1 MTPLGIR
8 LAAIMG
14 GSTGENEA
22 SDNDREVLLD
32 RLSEGITVEEGRR
45 AGDPETR
52 VKIDLRL
59 PESDSGTGAQ
69 ERWRI
74 RTARHRLARAPFGSN
89 VLAAF
94 HGADG
99 EKGRRLTV
107 VDLVNENRVASLMA
121 WHFEAPRSRGGS
133 ARPHLVVALA
143 IASDADGDLRAEY
156 MTSALLLCLVGLAID
171 RCTVEKGQIG
181 VVIDN
186 AIDLSTGDLRE
197 FGFTRGPKK
206 DGYKGDYW
214 VLRA

>member
-14 GSTGENEA
+14 GSAGEDEGPGE
-22 SDNDREVLLD
+22 DRETLLD

-52 VKIDLRL
+52 VRIDLRL
-59 PESDSGTGAQ
+59 PDPATSSGAR

-74 RTARHRLARAPFGSN
+74 RTAHHRLARAPFGSD

-94 HGADG
+94 HGAEA

-107 VDLVNENRVASLMA
+107 VDLVNENRVASLMG

-133 ARPHLVVALA
+133 TRPHLVVALA
-143 IASDADGDLRAEY
+143 IASDAEGDLRAEY
-156 MTSALLLCLVGLAID
+156 VTSAWLLCLVGLAID

-181 VVIDN
+181 VVIDK
-186 AIDLSTGDLRE
+186 AIDLSTDDLRE